1 MRASPVLLLCLGT
14 AARSSWSASLPL
26 PLVEIRSYESHS
38 ESALTDLQ
46 GCCDSPNEDHLQAC
60 LRRVA
65 QISTDDVDT
74 CASDSESTEGGE
86 NGEASFA
93 LVMMTSAKV
102 TSSYGAWSE
111 AAVAAWALRHGVR
124 FITVEIDDSPEAAA
138 KAGGRGRSPHW
149 WKVSVILTS
158 LLTAGC

>member
-1 MRASPVLLLCLGT
+1 MSAPLLLLLLLGRV
-14 AARSSWSASLPL
+14 RSSWSASLPM

-46 GCCDSPNEDHLQAC
+46 GCCDSPDEDQLRVC

-65 QISTDDVDT
+65 QISTDDKET
-74 CASDSESTEGGE
+74 CASDSESSEGSE

-124 FITVEIDDSPEAAA
+124 FIAVEIDDSPEAAA